1 MKYRPEIDGL
11 RAIAVLAVVLYHAGL
26 PVPAGFVGVDVFFVI
41 SGFLITRLLHAQLRS
56 AGRIDLFDFYARRAR
71 RILPVM
77 FVVVL
82 ATLAAAALILG
93 DGFGQVARSAAAA
106 AVFVGNVF
114 FQAVTGDYWAPDA
127 TTMPMLHL
135 WSLAVEEQFYLFWP
149 LLLFAF
155 RKAPERGLIALAIGS
170 FVVAEVWLWRD
181 PAAAFFQMPARFWE
195 LAAGGL
201 VALRP
206 MRLPRAAGQAALV
219 GVLVATLVPFAH
231 FPGAGALPAVLGTAV
246 LLAAI
251 DGEVDMG
258 LAGRFLRARPMVF
271 VGLLSYSLYLWHW
284 PLLAVDRAM
293 RVGEAPVHVRLAL
306 CCAALLLAWLS
317 YRYVESPCRRWRA
330 PSRRVV
336 AAGAALALV
345 LSCGA
350 FAAGYSARPAQ
361 ALADPV
367 VAPRCRPGVPGQPV
381 RMQLPRCVPGAGK
394 VAIWG
399 DSYAFSWAPLAQEIA
414 LVEHLPAVT
423 LARDYCPP
431 LTGVALKRRS
441 LAETRGCKAHNDE
454 ALAYLTTSGADTVI
468 LVARWLDYLRAGDG
482 DAAAKRGL
490 QATVD
495 ALAPHVRRI
504 LIVGPTPEMLDD
516 VPKCQALHESC
527 AIGRAVF
534 EAEARQSR
542 QVLAALGQ
550 LPKVEIVDAAGWLC
564 GPTSCP
570 GVRNGVPLY
579 RDRRHV
585 SEVAAA
591 AFSMDYVR
599 PPECV
604 RATRSRTRSGR
615 RCV

>member
-1 MKYRPEIDGL
+1 MSIRGMRYRPEIDGL
-11 RAIAVLAVVLYHAGL
+11 RAIAVLAVMLYHAGL

-41 SGFLITRLLHAQLRS
+41 SGFLITRLLQAELQRD
-56 AGRIDLFDFYARRAR
+56 GRIDFFDFYARRAR
-71 RILPVM
+71 RILPAL

-82 ATLAAAALILG
+82 VTLAVSALVLG

-106 AVFVGNVF
+106 GVFVGNWF
-114 FQAVTGDYWAPDA
+114 FQAATGDYWAPDA
-127 TTMPMLHL
+127 ATMPLLHL
-135 WSLAVEEQFYLFWP
+135 WSLSVEEQFYLFWP

-155 RKAPERGLIALAIGS
+155 RKAPTCALIALAIAS
-170 FVVAEVWLWRD
+170 FALAEVWLWHE
-181 PAAAFFQMPARFWE
+181 PAAAFFQMPSRFWE

-206 MRLPRAAGQAALV
+206 MRLPRGAGPGALV
-219 GVLVATLVPFAH
+219 VVLVSTLLPFSH
-231 FPGAGALPAVLGTAV
+231 FPGAGALPAVLGSAV

-251 DGEVDMG
+251 DGEADLG
-258 LAGRFLRARPMVF
+258 FAGRFLRARAMVT

-284 PLLAVDRAM
+284 PLLAIDRAM

-306 CCAALLLAWLS
+306 CGAALLLAWLS
-317 YRYVESPCRRWRA
+317 YRYVETPCRRWRA

-336 AAGAALALV
+336 GAGAGLALV

-350 FAAGYSARPAQ
+350 FAAGYSTRPAT
-361 ALADPV
+361 ALADP
-367 VAPRCRPGVPGQPV
+367 AISLRCQPDMAGQPV

-414 LVEHLPAVT
+414 QAGRLPAVT

-431 LTGVALKRRS
+431 LTGVTLERRS
-441 LAETRGCKAHNDE
+441 PAETRGCKAHNDQ
-454 ALAYLTTSGADTVI
+454 ALAYLTTSGVDTVI
-468 LVARWLDYLRAGDG
+468 LASRWLGYLQANTP
-482 DAAAKRGL
+482 DARRGL
-490 QATVD
+490 RTTVI

-504 LIVGPTPEMLDD
+504 LIIGPTPEMLDD

-527 AIGRAVF
+527 AIERAAF
-534 EAEARQSR
+534 EAGAAESR
-542 QVLAALGQ
+542 RAMETLAK
-550 LPKVEIVDAAGWLC
+550 LPNVEILDAASWLC

-570 GVRNGVPLY
+570 GVRDGMALY

-585 SEVAAA
+585 SEKAAA
-591 AFSMDYVR
+591 AFAGDYVKS
-599 PPECV
+599 
-604 RATRSRTRSGR
+604 SRGPGKIH
-615 RCV
+615 